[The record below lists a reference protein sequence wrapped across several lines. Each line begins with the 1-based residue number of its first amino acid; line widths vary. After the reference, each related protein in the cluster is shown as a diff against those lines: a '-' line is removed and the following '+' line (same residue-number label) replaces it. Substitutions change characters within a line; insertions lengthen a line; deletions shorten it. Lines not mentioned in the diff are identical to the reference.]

1 VSRPPP
7 APLEPALYV
16 EIVRRAIAEDLGW
29 GDYTSDATV
38 PAGTRA
44 RAVLLAKSPL
54 VLAGIDVAFEA
65 FKQLD
70 PGVHLEA
77 LKQDGDAC
85 AAGEC
90 LARIEGTAASLL
102 TAERTALNFLQRLSG
117 IATLTRRFVEAAAP
131 MTVLDTRKTTPT
143 LRALEKYAAR
153 AGGARNHRGA
163 LDEGILIK
171 DNHIRAAGGIA
182 AALERMRAAGHEL
195 PIEIEAQSLSQVDEA
210 LAAGATWI
218 MLDNMSDAD
227 IREAVAR
234 VAGRARL
241 EISGGIT
248 LERVRQLADAG
259 AETVSVGALT
269 HSAPAADISLEI
281 ETIT

>member
-1 VSRPPP
+1 VSRQPP

-38 PAGTRA
+38 PPGTRA
-44 RAVLLAKSPL
+44 RAVLLAKSAL

-77 LKQDGDAC
+77 LKEDGDAC
-85 AAGEC
+85 AAGDR
-90 LARIEGTAASLL
+90 LARIEGIAASLL

-117 IATLTRRFVEAAAP
+117 VATLTRRFVEAAAP

-143 LRALEKYAAR
+143 LRALEKYAVR

-227 IREAVAR
+227 IREAVSL

-269 HSAPAADISLEI
+269 HSAPEADISLEV